1 MHDVSGIVVVH
12 HDLERYLE
20 LLAIMQGRSV
30 VIGDAP
36 GSVVEVDAIVK
47 FTTLHVTAQFGEL
60 EPAPRRLTA
69 SPRKWPGLYDLAVI
83 SELAQFERGR
93 HARKTGTNDDDL
105 CAGGAAVKGR
115 RIVPRGRDANT
126 PRVHSGQEHRRSASR
141 SQILKKGPAIQAART
156 VAAGGAARAV
166 SIWGLFVGHAE
177 VVRPF
182 QKLILRSPW

>member
-1 MHDVSGIVVVH
+1 
-12 HDLERYLE
+12 
-20 LLAIMQGRSV
+20 MQGRSV

-36 GSVVEVDAIVK
+36 GSMVEVDAIVK
-47 FTTLHVTAQFGEL
+47 FTTLHLTAQFGEL

-69 SPRKWPGLYDLAVI
+69 SPRKRPGFYDLAII

-105 CAGGAAVKGR
+105 CAGGAPVKGR
-115 RIVPRGRDANT
+115 RIVPRGRDANS
-126 PRVHSGQEHRRSASR
+126 PCVHSGQEHCRSAGCR
-141 SQILKKGPAIQAART
+141 EILKKGPAIQAART
-156 VAAGGAARAV
+156 VV

-182 QKLILRSPW
+182 QKLILRSPL